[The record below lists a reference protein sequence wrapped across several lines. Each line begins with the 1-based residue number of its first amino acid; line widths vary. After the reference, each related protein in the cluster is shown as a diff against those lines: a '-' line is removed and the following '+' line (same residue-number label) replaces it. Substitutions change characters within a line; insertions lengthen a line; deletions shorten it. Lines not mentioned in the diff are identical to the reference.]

1 MKILPKSHLKI
12 KEYSKEVSKH
22 ILMKPNNQFFPQ
34 ASEVFQEIVPQ
45 NNYVSLKLKKAQL
58 SLLILILFTQQQ
70 NVYLTKI

>member
-45 NNYVSLKLKKAQL
+45 NNYVSLEVEKGL
-58 SLLILILFTQQQ
+58 SCRF
-70 NVYLTKI
+70 